1 MIASFSRRLL
11 WLLVLALLVLAA
23 PAVTIEQFNI
33 ELPAWLTT
41 YEINLLYIII
51 CIGLVLCWFFYNSRE
66 FILLLLLGLCAWAL
80 QYYIWL
86 GSLPAG
92 QKDLLFDLVTLLL
105 PLNFLAINLMSER
118 GLWNR
123 YGMRRLF
130 FVTVESAVIAWLVY
144 SPQKE
149 IAAFLDR
156 SYLSWP
162 LLDNTLISQAALAS
176 MAISTVFILGYCTLR
191 PGHLQT
197 GRLLALA
204 AVIAALHFIE
214 NRELS
219 LLYFLLGALLLILT
233 TVIHAY
239 HLAYRDELTKLPSR
253 RALRQQLLALG
264 KTYALAMVD
273 VDHFKKLNDTY
284 GHDVGDDVL
293 KLLATQLRE
302 VAGGG
307 RACRYGGEEFTIV
320 FPGRSASGARVY
332 LDALRDN
339 IANTPF
345 VIRHKKRPRKKP
357 EKRARHAGSKQLKV
371 TVSIGVAEKTPAHA
385 SWQDVIKAA
394 DNALYRAKKGGR
406 NRVVISD

>member
-11 WLLVLALLVLAA
+11 LLLVLFLLVSAA
-23 PAVTIEQFNI
+23 PAVTFEQLNI
-33 ELPAWLTT
+33 ELPAWLAAHET
-41 YEINLLYIII
+41 NLLYIII
-51 CIGLVLCWFFYNSRE
+51 CVGLLLCWFFYNSRE
-66 FILLLLLGLCAWAL
+66 FILLLILGVCAWGL
-80 QYYIWL
+80 QRYIWQGNL
-86 GSLPAG
+86 TTG
-92 QKDLLFDLVTLLL
+92 QKDLLFDLITLLL
-105 PLNFLAINLMSER
+105 PLNFLVINLMSER

-123 YGMRRLF
+123 YGLRRLV
-130 FVTVESAVIAWLVY
+130 FVAVEIAVITWLAN

-149 IAAFLDR
+149 IAAFLDQ
-156 SYLSWP
+156 SYLAWRF
-162 LLDNTLISQAALAS
+162 LDNTVISQTALAS
-176 MAISTVFILGYCTLR
+176 MVISAVFILGYCALR
-191 PGHLQT
+191 PGHLQA

-219 LLYFLLGALLLILT
+219 LLYFNLGALVLILT

-239 HLAYRDELTKLPSR
+239 HLAYRDELTRLPSR

-293 KLLATQLRE
+293 KLLATLLRQ

-307 RACRYGGEEFTIV
+307 RAYRYGGEEFTIV
-320 FPGRSASGARVY
+320 FAGKTASEARIY
-332 LDALRDN
+332 LEALCN
-339 IANTPF
+339 TIANTPF

-371 TVSIGVAEKTPAHA
+371 TVSIGVAENTPAHG
-385 SWQDVIKAA
+385 SYQDVIKAA
-394 DNALYRAKKGGR
+394 DNALYKAKKGGR
-406 NRVVISD
+406 NRVAISN